1 MSDLSV
7 ESVEIYT
14 AVAAAFAAEDERAA
28 AQRSAGIQ
36 TPAAVPAA
44 IAADI
49 RIAITEAVAVAVPF
63 AVAIVFAAHDE
74 RAAAFDKWLSA
85 EIASLKTELES
96 LKRLVHSSITPLKP
110 IFRNHLAKGA
120 ASRIFWETSYPTLA
134 QSLCTPEDV
143 SELTILFNSLDK
155 NLSHEDRIHRAVGIY
170 RRHRCRDME
179 TPSDRNAYKK
189 AFPLPQTVQPA
200 GKYDFLSSSK
210 LKTSGLINEEDR
222 KWLEQNISDIIASP
236 RNGVARKVTA
246 THLATFLE
254 LEEQASSPEY
264 DRYAAFY
271 LIVFGFSH
279 KDINN
284 QPPAVLE
291 HAVLTN
297 CECYLIQ
304 AISQSLR

>member
-210 LKTSGLINEEDR
+210 T
-222 KWLEQNISDIIASP
+222 QNKRFDQRGRSQMISDIIASP